1 MSDKGLGN
9 QNKTFSRWVWTL
21 SENGEFGLAISIAIF
36 LTVAIR
42 VVEYP
47 AWQVESLMVN
57 GEPLMATH
65 DAYAW
70 LAGAKGVGYY
80 AVSRFAAMIR
90 LIHDLTGIALGTIGF
105 WLPVVVVP
113 MLAIPACLLARVLRM
128 SEAGVVFSVLT
139 GSSLGYLVRTR
150 LGFCDTDLVSLF
162 FPVIFVGA
170 LIVWV
175 SSQSRSLWQDTDDF
189 NVSTW
194 QNIFLLLL
202 TGFFGM
208 ANVFFYPKGGS
219 LLLAILGVAAFV
231 CLVLSRRGRR
241 PHVCCGFVLVYSMI
255 YGGIFG
261 LIGAFLALLLLASPH
276 ILQRRDGLAMLLF
289 LSIGVAYLT
298 DLHSLVLRYAT
309 MVLDYSKISDIELV
323 SNASSL
329 KLPPIVQSVREAQN
343 LQWGQ
348 VMDRIAGSSIIFILG
363 LISYIFAVVRRPP
376 LLIFFPFLILG
387 LASVKLG
394 NRFAMYG
401 GVALGA
407 GLGFGLAE
415 LMRILKQSQG
425 RRWIVQLGLCC
436 FVFWPAGK
444 MMSEMTPV
452 PVLPKVYAHTFLE
465 LRDSAEPEAR
475 LWQWWDYG
483 YAGQYY
489 AERATFGDGGMHD
502 GPWLYP
508 LAKIHA
514 SDSPRQASQL
524 MRFVTLSQSNSLN
537 DDSPAKY
544 YWSNPVAE
552 FQRMGPRE
560 SSEFV
565 DNLAVN
571 DLDLPA
577 DIPAQYFVVAW
588 ENLRLA
594 SWISYYGTWDVVTG
608 TSSPGKIQQVR
619 GDIRFDSTKGT
630 LGVNGKS
637 QPIDSLDI
645 IDDNQ
650 SKRFEWPSGTGM
662 HVLLNQMS
670 KQVFLMDSKMYRSM
684 MVQMLIA
691 DPKSFEPHFELVDDK
706 FPWTRVYR
714 AK

>member
-1 MSDKGLGN
+1 MSDNALGN
-9 QNKTFSRWVWTL
+9 QNNKFSRRVWTL
-21 SENGEFGLAISIAIF
+21 SENGEFALAISIAIF

-42 VVEYP
+42 LVEYS
-47 AWQVESLMVN
+47 AWQVESLRVN

-80 AVSRFAAMIR
+80 AASRFAAMIR

-175 SSQSRSLWQDTDDF
+175 SSQTRSLWQDTDDF
-189 NVSTW
+189 NVSAW
-194 QNIFLLLL
+194 QNIFLLLV
-202 TGFFGM
+202 TGAFGM

-219 LLLAILGVAAFV
+219 LLLAILGVAALV
-231 CLVLSRRGRR
+231 GLVLSRRGRR
-241 PHVCCGFVLVYSMI
+241 PHICCGFVLIYTMI

-261 LIGAFLALLLLASPH
+261 FVGVFLASLMLALPDFFQRRNGLVMLALLSV
-276 ILQRRDGLAMLLF
+276 
-289 LSIGVAYLT
+289 GVAYYT
-298 DLHSLVLRYAT
+298 NLHSLVFRYAE
-309 MVLDYSKISDIELV
+309 MVLAYSKLSDVELV

-329 KLPPIVQSVREAQN
+329 KLPPIIQSVREAQN
-343 LQWGQ
+343 LQWTQ
-348 VMDRIAGSSIIFILG
+348 VMDRVAGSAIIFILG
-363 LISYIFAVVRRPP
+363 VISFIFAVVRRPQ
-376 LLIFFPFLILG
+376 LLIFLPFLILG

-415 LMRILKQSQG
+415 LMRILGQSQG
-425 RRWIVQLGLCC
+425 RRWIAQLGLCC
-436 FVFWPAGK
+436 FVVWPVGQ
-444 MMSEMTPV
+444 MMNDMAPV
-452 PVLPKVYAHTFLE
+452 PVLPKVYAQSFLE
-465 LRDSAEPEAR
+465 LRNSTEPDAR

-537 DDSPAKY
+537 GDNPAKY

-552 FQRMGPRE
+552 FQSIGPRE
-560 SSEFV
+560 ASEFV
-565 DNLAVN
+565 ENLSVT
-571 DLDLPA
+571 DLELSA
-577 DIPAQYFVVAW
+577 DIPAQYFVVSW

-594 SWISYYGTWDVVTG
+594 SWISYYGNWDVITG

-619 GDIRFDSTKGT
+619 GEVRVDSAKGA
-630 LGVNGKS
+630 LDVNGKLQS
-637 QPIDSLDI
+637 LDSMDVIDSTQ
-645 IDDNQ
+645 NR
-650 SKRFEWPSGTGM
+650 RFEWPNGTGM
-662 HVLLNQMS
+662 HVILNQMS
-670 KQVFLMDSKMYRSM
+670 KQVFLMDSKMYKSM
-684 MVQMLIA
+684 MVQMLIG
-691 DPKSFEPHFELVDDK
+691 DTKYFEPHFELVDDK

>member
-80 AVSRFAAMIR
+80 TVSRFAAMIR

-162 FPVIFVGA
+162 FPVIFVGT

-436 FVFWPAGK
+436 FVFWPVGK

>member
-80 AVSRFAAMIR
+80 TVSRFAAMIR

-162 FPVIFVGA
+162 FPVIFVGT

-436 FVFWPAGK
+436 FVFWPVGK

-465 LRDSAEPEAR
+465 FRDSAEPEAR

-619 GDIRFDSTKGT
+619 GDIRFDSTTGT

>member
-9 QNKTFSRWVWTL
+9 QNKTFSRRVWTL

-42 VVEYP
+42 LVEYS

-175 SSQSRSLWQDTDDF
+175 SSQTRSLWQDTDDF
-189 NVSTW
+189 NVSKW

-202 TGFFGM
+202 TGFFGK
-208 ANVFFYPKGGS
+208 ANVLFYPKGGS
-219 LLLAILGVAAFV
+219 LLLAILGVTAFV
-231 CLVLSRRGRR
+231 GLVLSRRGRR
-241 PHVCCGFVLVYSMI
+241 PHIYCGIVLIYAMI
-255 YGGIFG
+255 YGGIYGLFG
-261 LIGAFLALLLLASPH
+261 VFLASLVLALPNL
-276 ILQRRDGLAMLLF
+276 LQRRDGLVMLTL
-289 LSIGVAYLT
+289 LSVGVAYFT
-298 DLHSLVLRYAT
+298 DLHSLVFRYAE
-309 MVLDYSKISDIELV
+309 MVLAYSKHSDVDLV

-329 KLPPIVQSVREAQN
+329 KLPPIIQSVREAQN
-343 LQWGQ
+343 IQWNQ
-348 VMDRIAGSSIIFILG
+348 VMERIAGSAIIFILG
-363 LISYIFAVVRRPP
+363 VISFIFAVVRRPQ
-376 LLIFFPFLILG
+376 LLIFLPFLVLG

-415 LMRILKQSQG
+415 LMRILRQSQG

-452 PVLPKVYAHTFLE
+452 PVLPKVYAQSFLE
-465 LRDSAEPEAR
+465 LRNSTEPDAR

-489 AERATFGDGGMHD
+489 AERMTFGDGGMHD

-514 SDSPRQASQL
+514 SDSPLQASQL
-524 MRFVTLSQSNSLN
+524 MRFVTLSQSNSIKEG
-537 DDSPAKY
+537 SPAKY

-552 FQRMGPRE
+552 FQSMGPRE
-560 SSEFV
+560 ASEFV
-565 DNLAVN
+565 DNLSVT
-571 DLDLPA
+571 DLRLSEDM
-577 DIPAQYFVVAW
+577 PAQYFVVAW

-594 SWISYYGTWDVVTG
+594 SWISYYGNWDVVTG

-619 GDIRFDSTKGT
+619 GEVRVDSAKGA
-630 LGVNGKS
+630 LEVNGKLQALDS
-637 QPIDSLDI
+637 MDVIDSTH
-645 IDDNQ
+645 NR
-650 SKRFEWPSGTGM
+650 RFEWPNGTGM
-662 HVLLNQMS
+662 HVVLNQMS
-670 KQVFLMDSKMYRSM
+670 KQVFLMDSKMYSSM

-691 DPKSFEPHFELVDDK
+691 DPESFEPHFELVDDK
-706 FPWTRVYR
+706 FPWTRVYL